1 MKDINGGIHME
12 TKHIFNTENGYVLT
26 IITNKTNIQLEVEDS
41 QGNELPD
48 YKNHKLAFN
57 TETFKEIF
65 HVLEED
71 ANKVWKALVLKEV
84 NSFGN
89 DYYEYYDR
97 ELDNNGYLA
106 IRNNQ
111 LTISRVFEG
120 SKRVYQFNKQKMAT
134 FLYDFKDLVDESV

>member
-1 MKDINGGIHME
+1 MA
-12 TKHIFNTENGYVLT
+12 TKHVFNTENGYVLT

-48 YKNHKLAFN
+48 YKNHKLDFN
-57 TETFKEIF
+57 TETFKEIH

-71 ANKVWKALVLKEV
+71 ANKIWKSLVLKEADSV
-84 NSFGN
+84 GN

-97 ELDNNGYLA
+97 GLDNNGYLG
-106 IRNNQ
+106 ISRNQ

-120 SKRVYQFNKQKMAT
+120 SKRVYQFNKQKMGT
-134 FLYDFKDLVDESV
+134 FLYDFKNLVDESV

>member
-1 MKDINGGIHME
+1 MA
-12 TKHIFNTENGYVLT
+12 TKHVFNTENGYVLT

-48 YKNHKLAFN
+48 YKNHKLDFN
-57 TETFKEIF
+57 TETFKEIH
-65 HVLEED
+65 HVLEEA
-71 ANKVWKALVLKEV
+71 ANKIWKSLVLKEV
-84 NSFGN
+84 DNFGN

-97 ELDNNGYLA
+97 ELDNNGYLG
-106 IRNNQ
+106 IRRNQ

-120 SKRVYQFNKQKMAT
+120 SKRVYQFNKQKMGT

>member
-12 TKHIFNTENGYVLT
+12 TKHVFNTENGYVLT

-57 TETFKEIF
+57 KETFKEIY

-71 ANKVWKALVLKEV
+71 ANKVWKSLVLKEV
-84 NSFGN
+84 NSFSN

-134 FLYDFKDLVDESV
+134 FLYDFKDLVDEFV